1 MVGGISVWQLLI
13 LLLIVVLVF
22 GTKRL
27 RNIGS
32 DLGSAV
38 KGFRK
43 GLEEVIL
50 VERFFEERVD
60 EPGGQPCLEIRWVH
74 SGDENPKCRWLL
86 DLYLCKKPQ
95 PIVSRHSVV
104 GNYRKEGPLR

>member
-1 MVGGISVWQLLI
+1 MIGGISVTQLLI
-13 LLLIVVLVF
+13 LLVIVMLVF

-43 GLEEVIL
+43 GIE
-50 VERFFEERVD
+50 D
-60 EPGGQPCLEIRWVH
+60 EPEN
-74 SGDENPKCRWLL
+74 DEPEKIATAEKTSVDPQNKKENVTVSNPT
-86 DLYLCKKPQ
+86 DTD
-95 PIVSRHSVV
+95 V
-104 GNYRKEGPLR
+104 

>member
-1 MVGGISVWQLLI
+1 MIGGISLTQLLI
-13 LLLIVVLVF
+13 LLVIVMLVF

-43 GLEEVIL
+43 GIE
-50 VERFFEERVD
+50 D
-60 EPGGQPCLEIRWVH
+60 EPE
-74 SGDENPKCRWLL
+74 D
-86 DLYLCKKPQ
+86 
-95 PIVSRHSVV
+95 
-104 GNYRKEGPLR
+104 KEPEKITAEEKTAAAPPNKEEKATTTRSSDTDV

>member
-27 RNIGS
+27 RNIGT
-32 DLGSAV
+32 DLGSAI

-43 GLEEVIL
+43 GMEEEPDDHEPDRITA
-50 VERFFEERVD
+50 EESTSVKTP
-60 EPGGQPCLEIRWVH
+60 EKQ
-74 SGDENPKCRWLL
+74 ENTAAS
-86 DLYLCKKPQ
+86 KPTDTD
-95 PIVSRHSVV
+95 V
-104 GNYRKEGPLR
+104 

>member
-1 MVGGISVWQLLI
+1 MIGGISVTQLLI
-13 LLLIVVLVF
+13 LLVIVMLVF

-43 GLEEVIL
+43 GIE
-50 VERFFEERVD
+50 D
-60 EPGGQPCLEIRWVH
+60 EPEEKEPEKL
-74 SGDENPKCRWLL
+74 SKAENA
-86 DLYLCKKPQ
+86 
-95 PIVSRHSVV
+95 SAESSE
-104 GNYRKEGPLR
+104 KEEKAKATSPTDSNV

>member
-1 MVGGISVWQLLI
+1 MIGGISVTQLLI
-13 LLLIVVLVF
+13 LLVIVALVF

-43 GLEEVIL
+43 GIEEEPEDKDPEKL
-50 VERFFEERVD
+50 TTAEKTSAAPQDKEEKATATRPTDTNV
-60 EPGGQPCLEIRWVH
+60 
-74 SGDENPKCRWLL
+74 
-86 DLYLCKKPQ
+86 
-95 PIVSRHSVV
+95 
-104 GNYRKEGPLR
+104 

>member
-1 MVGGISVWQLLI
+1 MIGGISVTQLLI
-13 LLLIVVLVF
+13 LLVIVMLVF

-43 GLEEVIL
+43 GIE
-50 VERFFEERVD
+50 D
-60 EPGGQPCLEIRWVH
+60 EPE
-74 SGDENPKCRWLL
+74 DEDGEPEKIT
-86 DLYLCKKPQ
+86 KAEK
-95 PIVSRHSVV
+95 VSAEAQ
-104 GNYRKEGPLR
+104 NKEEKATASRPTDTDV

>member
-1 MVGGISVWQLLI
+1 MIGGISVTQLLI
-13 LLLIVVLVF
+13 LLVIVMLVF

-43 GLEEVIL
+43 GIE
-50 VERFFEERVD
+50 D
-60 EPGGQPCLEIRWVH
+60 EPEDSDPEKITAAEKTSTEPQTKK
-74 SGDENPKCRWLL
+74 ENVTAP
-86 DLYLCKKPQ
+86 
-95 PIVSRHSVV
+95 
-104 GNYRKEGPLR
+104 GPTDTDV

>member
-1 MVGGISVWQLLI
+1 MIGGISVTQLLI
-13 LLLIVVLVF
+13 LLVIVMLVF

-43 GLEEVIL
+43 GIE
-50 VERFFEERVD
+50 D
-60 EPGGQPCLEIRWVH
+60 EPE
-74 SGDENPKCRWLL
+74 DEVTEPEKLSKAEKTSAESPTTE
-86 DLYLCKKPQ
+86 DKAAASS
-95 PIVSRHSVV
+95 PINKDV
-104 GNYRKEGPLR
+104 

>member
-1 MVGGISVWQLLI
+1 MIGGISVTQLLI
-13 LLLIVVLVF
+13 LLVIVMLVF

-43 GLEEVIL
+43 GIE
-50 VERFFEERVD
+50 D
-60 EPGGQPCLEIRWVH
+60 EPAEEEDKQPEKITTAEKT
-74 SGDENPKCRWLL
+74 SATAQN
-86 DLYLCKKPQ
+86 
-95 PIVSRHSVV
+95 
-104 GNYRKEGPLR
+104 KEEKATATRPTDTDV

>member
-1 MVGGISVWQLLI
+1 MIGGISVTQLLI
-13 LLLIVVLVF
+13 LLVIVALVF

-43 GLEEVIL
+43 GIE
-50 VERFFEERVD
+50 D
-60 EPGGQPCLEIRWVH
+60 EPE
-74 SGDENPKCRWLL
+74 D
-86 DLYLCKKPQ
+86 
-95 PIVSRHSVV
+95 
-104 GNYRKEGPLR
+104 KEPEKIAEEEKTSTTVQNKEEKATASSPSDTDV

>member
-1 MVGGISVWQLLI
+1 MIGGISVTQLLI
-13 LLLIVVLVF
+13 LLVIVMLVF

-43 GLEEVIL
+43 GIE
-50 VERFFEERVD
+50 D
-60 EPGGQPCLEIRWVH
+60 EPE
-74 SGDENPKCRWLL
+74 DEEPEKLTTEEKTSAEPQ
-86 DLYLCKKPQ
+86 KKEENATA
-95 PIVSRHSVV
+95 SRPSKPDV
-104 GNYRKEGPLR
+104 

>member
-1 MVGGISVWQLLI
+1 MIGGISVTQLVI
-13 LLLIVVLVF
+13 LLVIVMLVF

-43 GLEEVIL
+43 GIE
-50 VERFFEERVD
+50 D
-60 EPGGQPCLEIRWVH
+60 EPA
-74 SGDENPKCRWLL
+74 D
-86 DLYLCKKPQ
+86 
-95 PIVSRHSVV
+95 
-104 GNYRKEGPLR
+104 KEPEKLTAAEKTSAATDKTEEKATATRPSDTDV

>member
-1 MVGGISVWQLLI
+1 MIGGISVTQLLI
-13 LLLIVVLVF
+13 LLVIVMLVF

-43 GLEEVIL
+43 GIE
-50 VERFFEERVD
+50 D
-60 EPGGQPCLEIRWVH
+60 EPEDKEPEKLTTEEKTSAEPQNKE
-74 SGDENPKCRWLL
+74 ENVT
-86 DLYLCKKPQ
+86 
-95 PIVSRHSVV
+95 VSRPTDTDV
-104 GNYRKEGPLR
+104 

>member
-1 MVGGISVWQLLI
+1 MGGISVTQLLI
-13 LLLIVVLVF
+13 LLVIVMLVF

-43 GLEEVIL
+43 GIEDESSDKEPEKIANLEKSSTEPQSK
-50 VERFFEERVD
+50 EEKATATRPTDKDV
-60 EPGGQPCLEIRWVH
+60 
-74 SGDENPKCRWLL
+74 
-86 DLYLCKKPQ
+86 
-95 PIVSRHSVV
+95 
-104 GNYRKEGPLR
+104 

>member
-1 MVGGISVWQLLI
+1 MIGGISVTQLVI
-13 LLLIVVLVF
+13 LLVIVMLVF

-43 GLEEVIL
+43 GIE
-50 VERFFEERVD
+50 D
-60 EPGGQPCLEIRWVH
+60 EPADK
-74 SGDENPKCRWLL
+74 DEPEQLTVAEKTSAA
-86 DLYLCKKPQ
+86 PQ
-95 PIVSRHSVV
+95 KTEEKTTATRPSDTDV
-104 GNYRKEGPLR
+104 

>member
-1 MVGGISVWQLLI
+1 MLGGISVTQLVI
-13 LLLIVVLVF
+13 LLVIVMLVF

-43 GLEEVIL
+43 GIE
-50 VERFFEERVD
+50 D
-60 EPGGQPCLEIRWVH
+60 EP
-74 SGDENPKCRWLL
+74 ENKEPEKIT
-86 DLYLCKKPQ
+86 KAEK
-95 PIVSRHSVV
+95 VSQT
-104 GNYRKEGPLR
+104 PLTNEEKATATRPTDSDV

>member
-1 MVGGISVWQLLI
+1 MIGGISVTQLVI
-13 LLLIVVLVF
+13 LLVIVMLVF

-43 GLEEVIL
+43 GIE
-50 VERFFEERVD
+50 D
-60 EPGGQPCLEIRWVH
+60 EPE
-74 SGDENPKCRWLL
+74 D
-86 DLYLCKKPQ
+86 
-95 PIVSRHSVV
+95 
-104 GNYRKEGPLR
+104 KEPEKITTAEKTSAAPPNKEEKATAKRPSDKDV

>member
-1 MVGGISVWQLLI
+1 MIGGISVTQLLI
-13 LLLIVVLVF
+13 LLVIVMLVF

-43 GLEEVIL
+43 GIE
-50 VERFFEERVD
+50 D
-60 EPGGQPCLEIRWVH
+60 EPESEEPDKLVNQEKTAKEPEQKK
-74 SGDENPKCRWLL
+74 ENVTASSPT
-86 DLYLCKKPQ
+86 DSD
-95 PIVSRHSVV
+95 V
-104 GNYRKEGPLR
+104 

>member
-1 MVGGISVWQLLI
+1 MFANISVWQLLI

-27 RNIGS
+27 RNIGT

-43 GLEEVIL
+43 GIE
-50 VERFFEERVD
+50 D
-60 EPGGQPCLEIRWVH
+60 EP
-74 SGDENPKCRWLL
+74 DEDEPEKITAEESTSTESEN
-86 DLYLCKKPQ
+86 
-95 PIVSRHSVV
+95 S
-104 GNYRKEGPLR
+104 KEKVKASSPPDTDV

>member
-1 MVGGISVWQLLI
+1 MIGGISVTQLLI
-13 LLLIVVLVF
+13 LLVIVMLVF

-43 GLEEVIL
+43 GIE
-50 VERFFEERVD
+50 D
-60 EPGGQPCLEIRWVH
+60 EPEDSEQEKITNEEKTAAEPQNKK
-74 SGDENPKCRWLL
+74 ENVTAP
-86 DLYLCKKPQ
+86 
-95 PIVSRHSVV
+95 
-104 GNYRKEGPLR
+104 GPTDTDV

>member
-1 MVGGISVWQLLI
+1 MIGGISVTQLLI
-13 LLLIVVLVF
+13 LLVIVMLVF

-43 GLEEVIL
+43 GIE
-50 VERFFEERVD
+50 D
-60 EPGGQPCLEIRWVH
+60 EPEDNEPEKITTA
-74 SGDENPKCRWLL
+74 EKTAAAPPK
-86 DLYLCKKPQ
+86 
-95 PIVSRHSVV
+95 
-104 GNYRKEGPLR
+104 KEEKTTATRPSDTDV

>member
-1 MVGGISVWQLLI
+1 MIGGISVTQLLI
-13 LLLIVVLVF
+13 LLVIVMLVF

-43 GLEEVIL
+43 GIEEEPEEEEPEKITT
-50 VERFFEERVD
+50 VEKTAAASQNKEEKATAPSPTDKDV
-60 EPGGQPCLEIRWVH
+60 
-74 SGDENPKCRWLL
+74 
-86 DLYLCKKPQ
+86 
-95 PIVSRHSVV
+95 
-104 GNYRKEGPLR
+104 